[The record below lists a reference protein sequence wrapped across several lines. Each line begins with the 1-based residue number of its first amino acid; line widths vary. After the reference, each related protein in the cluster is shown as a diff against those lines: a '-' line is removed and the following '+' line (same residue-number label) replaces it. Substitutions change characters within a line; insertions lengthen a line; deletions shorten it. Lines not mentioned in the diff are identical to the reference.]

1 MNLRWGMLEKAVI
14 QRAGYLGSFFAGIGI
29 LAYIAVWLLTL
40 GVIVGVFTLIG
51 AFALLLLGI
60 WLPCFLLRKVLPKT
74 KS

>member
-1 MNLRWGMLEKAVI
+1 MNHRWGVLEKAVI
-14 QRAGYLGSFFAGIGI
+14 HRAGYLGSLFAGIGI

-40 GVIVGVFTLIG
+40 GVIVGLFTLIG

>member
-1 MNLRWGMLEKAVI
+1 MI
-14 QRAGYLGSFFAGIGI
+14 HRAGYLGSFFAGIGI

-51 AFALLLLGI
+51 AFALLLLGV
-60 WLPCFLLRKVLPKT
+60 WLPCFLLCKVLPRT